1 MIAGSSNQAL
11 QSASAVL
18 NDHPRHIDGAS
29 ADRNGAVD
37 DNVIDEIED
46 DAVTMDEDDFAEGA
60 AGPSDS
66 SVVWE
71 GVPLEDL
78 PRVGVSAPAQY
89 PPLEVS
95 RYPLLVVPV
104 FQLLVQKSLDE
115 LCGSFSKVCKL
126 IRICFQ
132 QNCQNM
138 FNLAAIGLGNH

>member
-18 NDHPRHIDGAS
+18 NDHPRHMDGAS

-46 DAVTMDEDDFAEGA
+46 DDVTMDEDDFAEGA

-95 RYPLLVVPV
+95 R
-104 FQLLVQKSLDE
+104 
-115 LCGSFSKVCKL
+115 
-126 IRICFQ
+126 
-132 QNCQNM
+132 
-138 FNLAAIGLGNH
+138 